1 MPAFQNFILQRLRL
15 LVLLAACLPMAASAG
30 AYEDFFNA
38 ARTDNVEEIESLLRR
53 GLDPNLV
60 EEERGETG
68 LIIAV
73 REGATRVFNVLLNAR
88 NIDLELKAR
97 NGDNAL
103 MVAAYKGNR
112 SAVEQL
118 LAKGAE
124 VNRPNW
130 TALHYA
136 AAAGKEDIVQLLL
149 KKGAN
154 VNASS
159 PNQTTPLMMAAGE
172 GHIMTVKLLLD
183 NGADLTAKNELGL
196 GALDF
201 AARGGHKDIVEGL
214 TYRLKRAGK
223 L

>member
-1 MPAFQNFILQRLRL
+1 MPASHDSLLRRLRL
-15 LVLLAACLPMAASAG
+15 LVLIAVCMPMAAYSG
-30 AYEDFFNA
+30 AFEDFFNA
-38 ARTDNVEEIESLLRR
+38 ARNDNVDEINSLLHR

-73 REGATRVFNVLLNAR
+73 REGSVRVFNALLNAR
-88 NIDLELKAR
+88 NIDLEVKAR

-112 SAVEQL
+112 SAVELL

-136 AAAGKEDIVQLLL
+136 AAAGKNDIVQMLLDR
-149 KKGAN
+149 GAD

-159 PNQTTPLMMAAGE
+159 PNKTTPLMMAAGE

-183 NGADLTAKNELGL
+183 RGAELAVKNELGL
-196 GALDF
+196 NALDF
-201 AARGGHKDIVEGL
+201 ASRNGHKDIVDGL